1 MGCVMEGKQ
10 LRMEDKE
17 MAGRP
22 KERKGKGE
30 NSFKPQTAWFWK
42 QSFVMSKSC
51 TYSLTSQN
59 MWGFVLFFFFITVP
73 EAYVLVNECFSL
85 LYY

>member
-1 MGCVMEGKQ
+1 MEGKQ

-30 NSFKPQTAWFWK
+30 NSFKTQTAWFWK

-51 TYSLTSQN
+51 TYPLTSQSN
-59 MWGFVLFFFFITVP
+59 WGFVFFFFFITVP
-73 EAYVLVNECFSL
+73 KAYVLVNEWFSL
-85 LYY
+85 LCY